1 MSVVIHPTSVVSPKA
16 TLGAGVTIGPFCV
29 VEDDVVIGDNTTL
42 MSHVVVSNGGRI
54 GADCR
59 IHPGAVIATVPQD
72 LKFKDEASLA
82 IIGDRNVIRECVT
95 INRGTSATGKTV
107 VGNDNLIMAYAH
119 VAHDCVLGSHMV
131 VANAVQLGGHCEI
144 GDWVVIGGVA
154 ALHQFTKVGPHAMV
168 GACVKAVKDIPP
180 YVLTG
185 REPMVIEG
193 LNKIGLKRRGFT
205 MDTIDA
211 IENFYDV
218 LFRSGFNVTDGL
230 ATYEER
236 TPTII
241 PEVKACIDF
250 IRNSKRGIARSTR

>member
-107 VGNDNLIMAYAH
+107 VGNGNLIMAYAH
-119 VAHDCVLGSHMV
+119 IAHDCVLGSHMV

-168 GACVKAVKDIPP
+168 GACTKVVKDIPP

-230 ATYEER
+230 AAYEER
-236 TPTII
+236 TPTIL
-241 PEVKACIDF
+241 PEVKVCIDF